1 MAILLLLDLGD
12 GRLEIFEGKLPVVLV
27 EPLGPLA
34 VHDMVQL
41 GDQVFEALDD
51 LLKGGRLVLEDAV
64 LAQQRGD
71 GVALVRG
78 EEAASAG
85 TDEAG

>member
-51 LLKGGRLVLEDAV
+51 LLKGGRLVPEDAV